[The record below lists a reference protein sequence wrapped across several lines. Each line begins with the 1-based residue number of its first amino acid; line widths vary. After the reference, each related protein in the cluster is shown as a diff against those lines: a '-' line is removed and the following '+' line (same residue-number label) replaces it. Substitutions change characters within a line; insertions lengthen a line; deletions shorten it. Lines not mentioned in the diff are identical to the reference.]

1 MNFNLKKLALALA
14 LIGLG
19 TTASFAQTYS
29 KGDNLVNAGIGLGGG
44 FGTPIGLSFEHGF
57 TDKIS
62 GGAYAAYASKTV
74 PFGFGGDFKYTYI
87 LAAARASYHFDFGVE
102 NLDPYL
108 GAILGYNAASVK
120 WAGGALPPGTNAG
133 GGVIYGGHAGAR
145 YFFSE
150 KIGIFAEAG
159 YGVGNL
165 NVGLTFKL

>member
-1 MNFNLKKLALALA
+1 MMNLKKIALVVILTGFGMAS
-14 LIGLG
+14 
-19 TTASFAQTYS
+19 SFAQTYS
-29 KGDNLVNAGIGLGGG
+29 KGDNLVNAGIGIGGG
-44 FGTPIGLSFEHGF
+44 FGTPIGLSYEHGF

-62 GGAYAAYASKTV
+62 GGAYAAYASKTT
-74 PFGFGGDFKYTYI
+74 PTGFGDFKYTYI
-87 LAAARASYHFDFGVE
+87 LTAARASYHFDLGVDK
-102 NLDPYL
+102 LDPYL
-108 GAILGYNAASVK
+108 GVILGYNIASAK
-120 WAGGALPPGTNAG
+120 WTGAGAMPANSA

>member
-1 MNFNLKKLALALA
+1 MMNLKKLVLAIVLT
-14 LIGLG
+14 GLG
-19 TTASFAQTYS
+19 ITASFAQTYS

-62 GGAYAAYASKTV
+62 GGAYAAYASKTEA
-74 PFGFGGDFKYTYI
+74 FGFGDFKYTYL
-87 LAAARASYHFDFGVE
+87 LAAARASYHFDLGVE
-102 NLDPYL
+102 KLDPYI
-108 GAILGYNAASVK
+108 GVILGYNIASVK
-120 WAGGALPPGTNAG
+120 WSGGGALPAGTSAG

-150 KIGIFAEAG
+150 KIGVFAEAG